1 MPSASA
7 AHCDKPKSL
16 SNPKY
21 ANTSFAISAAKA
33 CRNESPVPE
42 DDYLLPDIKYVVEN
56 QYTSLDE
63 TRRAER
69 NLYASQHETQPT
81 DYEEPVG
88 QPPPLSNNTVPK
100 KFPTSN

>member
-1 MPSASA
+1 MPSASG

-21 ANTSFAISAAKA
+21 ADTSFAISAAKA
-33 CRNESPVPE
+33 CHNESPVPE

-63 TRRAER
+63 TRRAN
-69 NLYASQHETQPT
+69 NLCASQHETQPT
-81 DYEEPVG
+81 TYEEPVG
-88 QPPPLSNNTVPK
+88 QPPPPNNTVPK